1 MIIKVVKYLEKLGV
15 VIEEVSLL
23 YFKYGVVVY
32 YIVVLLEVFLN
43 L

>member
-1 MIIKVVKYLEKLGV
+1 MVLKVVEIFKFLGV
-15 VIEEVSLL
+15 MVEEVSLL

-32 YIVVLLEVFLN
+32 YIIVFLEVSLN